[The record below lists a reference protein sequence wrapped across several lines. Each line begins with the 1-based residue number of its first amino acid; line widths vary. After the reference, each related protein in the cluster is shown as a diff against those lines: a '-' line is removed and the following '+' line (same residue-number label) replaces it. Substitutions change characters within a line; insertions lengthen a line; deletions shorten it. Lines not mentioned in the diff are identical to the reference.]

1 MPNALEL
8 SKQISALSDDYY
20 KASLEAGEISMR
32 EGTAWLELR
41 AICKTDAETRHK
53 WSVTADGKRMNYLK
67 FYLKG
72 LERKISALKMEL
84 RIMTGL
90 GA

>member
-1 MPNALEL
+1 MTPLEVSKKIYDLSNSYYNAAMEM
-8 SKQISALSDDYY
+8 A
-20 KASLEAGEISMR
+20 EIAER

-41 AICKTDAETRHK
+41 ATCRTDSETNRK
-53 WSVTADGKRMNYLK
+53 WSATADGKRSAYLK

-72 LERKISALKMEL
+72 LERKISAMKLEL
-84 RIMTGL
+84 RMLTGL